1 MNYRHIY
8 HAGNFADI
16 FKHLLLK
23 MTLGYLQNKDK
34 PLFALD
40 AFGGLGL
47 YDLNATAAQRT
58 LEYAEG
64 VESFMASS
72 FSNPDLIDFQNV
84 LKPYWELKTYPG
96 SPLLIAEMMRDQDR
110 GFANELHS
118 EDIETLRVNLKN
130 FKNLKALHL
139 DAYDAIR
146 GHIPP
151 TEKRGLILVDPPFER
166 KDEFMVLA
174 REMEEWQ
181 KRFATGCYMIWYPIK
196 ANSASHE
203 IFEAAKQL
211 EFNRVWVAEF
221 LKFPR
226 NKPDSFNG
234 CGVMILNT
242 PFQIPER
249 VEALSEE
256 LRQSLHGLEIVSQW
270 LTDP

>member
-16 FKHLLLK
+16 FKHLLLT

-47 YDLNATAAQRT
+47 YDLNADAAQRT

-64 VESFMASS
+64 VENFMASV
-72 FSNPDLIDFQNV
+72 FSNPDLQDFQRV
-84 LKPYWELKTYPG
+84 LRPYWEDRTYPG
-96 SPLLIAEMMRDQDR
+96 SPLLIAQSLRPQDR
-110 GFANELHS
+110 GFANELHP
-118 EDIETLRVNLKN
+118 EDFATLKSNLRG
-130 FKNLKALHL
+130 FKTFKSLHL

-146 GHIPP
+146 GALPP
-151 TEKRGLILVDPPFER
+151 PEKRGLILVDPPFEK
-166 KDEFMVLA
+166 KDEFEILA
-174 REMEEWQ
+174 RQIEEWQ

-196 ANSASHE
+196 AHSATHE
-203 IFEAAKQL
+203 LFEAAKQL
-211 EFNRVWVAEF
+211 GFSRVWVGEF

-249 VEALSEE
+249 VEALAEE
-256 LRQSLHGLEIVSQW
+256 LRQSLNGVEIVSQW
-270 LTDP
+270 LTEQ